1 MFNLI
6 SFNILLTGAT
16 GFIGSNILKEIRLNN
31 KVFIIQR
38 FESKKKIKKTKNIK
52 IITFK
57 NYNILSNKLKKIK
70 VDTIIHCATHYKKE
84 HIQKDILKFIQSN
97 ILLGNI
103 ILENLKKLN
112 AKQFI
117 NFSTTWEDFDNKENN
132 PRNLYAAYK
141 KSFNCLIQY
150 YKKKIPNINFIDLMI
165 VDTFG
170 ENDKRQKLINT
181 LRNNYIKKRTSKII
195 SKRLYLNLINV
206 EDIVN
211 AVKILLKNKIQPGKY
226 ILKNSNYFNLF
237 ELIEYINKNNNNN
250 RIKVKWLSNTL
261 IKDKILK
268 YKKLKN
274 WNPKKS
280 NIKNV
285 KDLILN

>member
-1 MFNLI
+1 MP
-6 SFNILLTGAT
+6 NILLTGAT
-16 GFIGSNILKEIRLNN
+16 GFIGSSILKEIRLNN

-181 LRNNYIKKRTSKII
+181 LRNNYLKKRTSKII

>member
-1 MFNLI
+1 MP
-6 SFNILLTGAT
+6 NILLTGAT

-84 HIQKDILKFIQSN
+84 HIEKDILKFIQSN

-150 YKKKIPNINFIDLMI
+150 YKKTIPNINFIDLMI

-250 RIKVKWLSNTL
+250 KIKVKWLSNTL
-261 IKDKILK
+261 IKDKIFK
-268 YKKLKN
+268 YKKLKS

-280 NIKNV
+280 NIEDI

>member
-1 MFNLI
+1 MP
-6 SFNILLTGAT
+6 NILLTGAT

-70 VDTIIHCATHYKKE
+70 VDTVIHCATHYKKE
-84 HIQKDILKFIQSN
+84 HIEKDILKFIQSN

-150 YKKKIPNINFIDLMI
+150 YKKTIPNINFIDLMI

>member
-1 MFNLI
+1 MP
-6 SFNILLTGAT
+6 NILLTGAT

-52 IITFK
+52 MITFK

-70 VDTIIHCATHYKKE
+70 VDTIIHCANHDKKE
-84 HIQKDILKFIQSN
+84 HIEKDILKFIQSN

-181 LRNNYIKKRTSKII
+181 LRNNYIKKKTSKII

>member
-1 MFNLI
+1 VP
-6 SFNILLTGAT
+6 NILLTGAT
-16 GFIGSNILKEIRLNN
+16 GFIGSSILKEIRLNN

>member
-1 MFNLI
+1 VP
-6 SFNILLTGAT
+6 NILLTGAT

-70 VDTIIHCATHYKKE
+70 VDTIIHCATHYKKK
-84 HIQKDILKFIQSN
+84 HIEKDILKFIQSN

>member
-1 MFNLI
+1 MP
-6 SFNILLTGAT
+6 NILLTGAT

-84 HIQKDILKFIQSN
+84 HIEKDILKFIQSN

-132 PRNLYAAYK
+132 PKNLYAAYK

>member
-1 MFNLI
+1 MP
-6 SFNILLTGAT
+6 NILLTGAT

-57 NYNILSNKLKKIK
+57 NYNTLSNKIKKIK

-84 HIQKDILKFIQSN
+84 HIEKDILKFIQSN

-181 LRNNYIKKRTSKII
+181 LRNNYIKKKTSKII

>member
-1 MFNLI
+1 MP
-6 SFNILLTGAT
+6 NILLTGAT

-57 NYNILSNKLKKIK
+57 NYNTLSNKLKKIK

-84 HIQKDILKFIQSN
+84 HIEKDILKFIQSN

-150 YKKKIPNINFIDLMI
+150 YKKTIPNINFIDLMI